1 MDYLDQSALAAGLD
15 HIRAA
20 PSDEGELSL
29 IVARP
34 AVGERNVLET
44 AELSVIEG
52 LVGDTWSIRSSK
64 RTEDG
69 TAHPDMQLNIMNA
82 RVTDLIAGSADRW
95 ALAGDQLYVDFDI
108 SESNLPAGTLL
119 SIGTSVI
126 EITDQPHTG
135 CAKFSERFG
144 PEALRWVNSGVG
156 KELKLRGINARV
168 ITAGTITRGGT
179 VQRL

>member
-1 MDYLDQSALAAGLD
+1 MDYLDQSALDAGLD

-108 SESNLPAGTLL
+108 SESNLPAGTQL